1 MKGSLRLLPKG
12 APLRKKAEYE
22 PMIKTVI
29 FDFGGVLAEEGFRE
43 GLLAIARKNGLDP
56 EAFFADVDSLIEKT
70 GYLTGMSDEASF
82 WNAVRAETGIG
93 GDDGALRREILSR
106 FVLRPEMVAE
116 VDALR
121 AGGLSV
127 SMLSD
132 QTNWLDELDG
142 ETALS
147 RHFDRVF
154 NSYRTHKSK
163 RDASVFRDVCAE
175 LGADPG
181 ETLFIDDNVNHI
193 RRAGDQGLKTIH
205 FTGIDDFK
213 KQLRERL

>member
-1 MKGSLRLLPKG
+1 
-12 APLRKKAEYE
+12 
-22 PMIKTVI
+22 MITTVI

-56 EAFFADVDSLIEKT
+56 EAFFAGVDSLIEKT
-70 GYLTGMSDEASF
+70 GYLTGMADEASF
-82 WNAVRAETGIG
+82 WNTVRAGWGIG

-106 FVLRPEMVAE
+106 FDLRPEMVAE

-121 AGGLSV
+121 AGGLFV
-127 SMLSD
+127 AMLSD

-142 ETALS
+142 ETGLS

-154 NSYRTHKSK
+154 NSYRRHKSK
-163 RDASVFRDVCAE
+163 RDASVFGDVCRE
-175 LGADPG
+175 LGAAPG
-181 ETLFIDDNVNHI
+181 ETLFIDDNANHVE
-193 RRAGDQGLKTIH
+193 RARSQGLRTIH

-213 KQLRERL
+213 KQLRDYL